1 MTTKKGTKVLTELLN
16 IQGIKVTQMSQIP
29 GIGIISSQAKLIT
42 EFSPNSLRIFSTDE
56 TRDCQLE

>member
-1 MTTKKGTKVLTELLN
+1 MTTKKGTKVLTELLS

-42 EFSPNSLRIFSTDE
+42 
-56 TRDCQLE
+56 